1 MEESAKDK
9 LPRAT
14 AKRLPLYL
22 RNLNILEA
30 EGVIRIKSREFA
42 EITKI
47 PSATIRRDFS
57 YLGELGRSGY
67 GYDVPYLI
75 EVFTALLEA
84 NEKKSIAIVGFGN
97 LGRAIAKNN
106 FRRNDNLAISCVF
119 DNNPALVGKE
129 IAGFYVYDIRD
140 LKRMVQEKNVSVV
153 ITTVPSENSQIV
165 VDEIVASGVTAI
177 LNFSS
182 DRVDIP
188 KNVNMRYIDLTTE
201 LLTLVFFDHHYKNRP
216 LVVTT

>member
-1 MEESAKDK
+1 M
-9 LPRAT
+9 
-14 AKRLPLYL
+14 
-22 RNLNILEA
+22 
-30 EGVIRIKSREFA
+30 
-42 EITKI
+42 
-47 PSATIRRDFS
+47 
-57 YLGELGRSGY
+57 
-67 GYDVPYLI
+67 
-75 EVFTALLEA
+75 
-84 NEKKSIAIVGFGN
+84 
-97 LGRAIAKNN
+97 
-106 FRRNDNLAISCVF
+106 AISCVF

-129 IAGFYVYDIRD
+129 ITGFYVYDIRD